1 MGEFTISQ
9 NGCADFTVL
18 CNCFIDEYMAEAND
32 AQLKVYLYLLR
43 VVGSGRKTSI
53 SDLADFFNYTE
64 KDILRALKYWEK
76 KKVLALKFREDKSLE
91 SLQFLPLQSA
101 ERCNPE
107 MQFSAAV
114 PTPIPAV
121 RLFTTMT
128 DLQKETSIHS
138 VEGSASAKED
148 FAVVKGENPVT
159 ASDPYEKPQYTL
171 DQLKAFKAGDATSR
185 LLFIA
190 EQYLKKTLSPNEIK
204 SIFFISDK
212 LGFSEDLIDYLIQY
226 CVGRD
231 KKDFR
236 YIEKVAINW
245 AQSGITTPKQAA
257 KYATKYDKIV
267 YEIMNALGKNTM
279 PTDAEMVF
287 INRWTKEYGFDLSI
301 IQIAC
306 DKTVLA
312 TDSHRFEYADKILG
326 SWHKAGVRQKSDIT
340 KLEQSRKKTSTF
352 PAKSQGAFN
361 RIEQHDYDF
370 AALEAELLGNS

>member
-18 CNCFIDEYMAEAND
+18 CNCFIDEYMADAND

-43 VVGSGRKTSI
+43 VVGSGQKTSI
-53 SDLADFFNYTE
+53 SDLADLFNYTE

-91 SLQFLPLQSA
+91 SLQFLPLQPAEVCSA
-101 ERCNPE
+101 RVPLT
-107 MQFSAAV
+107 AAI

-121 RLFTTMT
+121 RLFTTMA
-128 DLQKETSIHS
+128 DLQKEDTSAA
-138 VEGSASAKED
+138 VERTDVA
-148 FAVVKGENPVT
+148 N
-159 ASDPYEKPQYTL
+159 PYEKPQYSL
-171 DQLKAFKAGDATSR
+171 DQLKAFKANDATSR

-190 EQYLKKTLSPNEIK
+190 EQYLKKTLSPNEIT
-204 SIFFISDK
+204 SVFFISDK

-257 KYATKYDKIV
+257 KYASKYDKIV

-279 PTDAEMVF
+279 PTDTEMVY

-301 IQIAC
+301 IQVAC
-306 DKTVLA
+306 DRTVLA

-326 SWHKAGVRQKSDIT
+326 NWFHAGVHHKGDIA
-340 KLEQSRKKTSTF
+340 KLDQARKKTAATAA
-352 PAKSQGAFN
+352 PAKPQGAFH

-370 AALEAELLGNS
+370 AALEEELLGNS

>member
-18 CNCFIDEYMAEAND
+18 CNCFIDEYMADAND

-43 VVGSGRKTSI
+43 VVGSGQKTSI

-64 KDILRALKYWEK
+64 KDIIRALKYWEK
-76 KKVLALKFREDKSLE
+76 KKVLSLKFREDKSLE
-91 SLQFLPLQSA
+91 SLEFLPLQPA
-101 ERCNPE
+101 EVCSTRASLSVA
-107 MQFSAAV
+107 M
-114 PTPIPAV
+114 PTPIPSV
-121 RLFTTMT
+121 RLFTTMA
-128 DLQKETSIHS
+128 DLQKTD
-138 VEGSASAKED
+138 VSAPA
-148 FAVVKGENPVT
+148 GE
-159 ASDPYEKPQYTL
+159 ADADPYEKPQYSL
-171 DQLKAFKAGDATSR
+171 DQLKAFKANDASSR

-204 SIFFISDK
+204 SVFFISDK

-257 KYATKYDKIV
+257 KYASKYDKIV
-267 YEIMNALGKNTM
+267 YEIMNALGKNNM
-279 PTDAEMVF
+279 PTDTEMVY
-287 INRWTKEYGFDLSI
+287 INRWTKEYGFDLTI
-301 IQIAC
+301 IQVAC
-306 DKTVLA
+306 DRTVLA
-312 TDSHRFEYADKILG
+312 TDSHRFEYADKIL
-326 SWHKAGVRQKSDIT
+326 SNWFHAGVHHKSDIT
-340 KLEQSRKKTSTF
+340 KLDQARKKPASTSAST
-352 PAKSQGAFN
+352 KSQGAFN

-370 AALEAELLGNS
+370 AALEEELLGNS